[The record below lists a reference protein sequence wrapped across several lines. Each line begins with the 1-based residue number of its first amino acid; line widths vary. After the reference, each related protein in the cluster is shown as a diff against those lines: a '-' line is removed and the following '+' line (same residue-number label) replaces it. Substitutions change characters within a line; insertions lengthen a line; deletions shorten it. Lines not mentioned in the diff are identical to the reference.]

1 MLRYIKQN
9 LAVDWEKPLVGWAKL
24 NSDGSALGNPGR
36 TSGGGVIRDHNGKWL
51 KGYTRSLGCTNS
63 CMAELWALRDG
74 LLLARDMGLNSLIIE
89 LDALSVVLL
98 TFNNTPNL
106 ALEPLLNDC
115 RNLVREIPNKQ
126 VIHIFREA
134 NQCADAMAKLGAS
147 STTSFVVFLHPPPV
161 VERILADDKAS
172 LCCNRLINS

>member
-1 MLRYIKQN
+1 MVNYYYFKGRF
-9 LAVDWEKPLVGWAKL
+9 WAKL

-36 TSGGGVIRDHNGKWL
+36 AGGGGVIRDHNGKWL

-63 CMAELWALRDG
+63 CMAELWALRNG
-74 LLLARDMGLNSLIIE
+74 LLLARDMGLNNLIIE
-89 LDALSVVLL
+89 LDVLSVVLL
-98 TFNNTPNL
+98 MINNTPNL
-106 ALEPLLNDC
+106 TLEPLLNDC

-126 VIHIFREA
+126 ITHIFREA

-147 STTSFVVFLHPPPV
+147 CTTSFVVFLHPPPV

-172 LCCNRLINS
+172 LHCNRLINS